1 MYPQL
6 LNMKPIRLLI
16 LVVYLFAALPIMAQ
30 NISGTFTNAYKKAI
44 GVKMF
49 PGAITYKQFLS
60 PNKAVEALGYF
71 SIDGFRATILR
82 EKYAS
87 FDGNESFSWYIGYGG
102 HMGIWSEEWKKNNPS
117 HKAGIAVGIDGIIGL
132 DYKIKGAPLNLS
144 VDWQPSFN
152 FVGSNYFESGWG
164 GIGVRYTL

>member
-1 MYPQL
+1 
-6 LNMKPIRLLI
+6 MKRIRLLLLAI
-16 LVVYLFAALPIMAQ
+16 CIVTSATIFAQ
-30 NISGTFTNAYKKAI
+30 NTPATFSKPYDKAI

-60 PNKAVEALGYF
+60 SNKAVEALGYF

-87 FDGNESFSWYIGYGG
+87 FDGNENFSWYIGYGG
-102 HMGIWSEEWKKNNPS
+102 HMGIWSEEWKKNNPT

-152 FVGSNYFESGWG
+152 FVGGSYFESGWG